1 MPPTFHFVLRLAA
14 LLIGCNIGSA
24 LAAQITGGPML
35 GHITSRTAEI
45 WLQTDAA
52 AELRIEYWP
61 AARPQQRLRGPTVR
75 LDAASD
81 FAGRISLVGLQPDT
95 GYAYQVYLDGEP
107 ALPGSTLTFETHR
120 PWQGRGSPA
129 DFSFYLG
136 SCAYINDP
144 AVDRPGRPYGG
155 GYRIFQSIARQV
167 ADTERPQFMLWLGD
181 NVYLREADYES
192 PWGINA
198 RYRHARSLP
207 ELQTLL
213 AALPHY
219 AIWDDHDYGPN
230 DANRSFVFKD
240 ESLRLFRRYWAN
252 PSYGLEELPGT
263 FTTFTFQD
271 ADFFLLDNR
280 YYRAADRTELAK
292 EELDLIREA
301 RDWALGQNPI
311 TRLLGRR
318 YFGAPPALLGENKVM
333 FGTEQLDWL
342 KQALIQSRATFK
354 FVAAGSQLMNDGHP
368 FEGWHNFPAEREP
381 FLAWL
386 KRQNIPGVVFLSGDR
401 HQTEL
406 LRREIKDFYPL
417 YELTCSPLTSS
428 ARTPQDKEVNNPLRV
443 KETLVTQRNYCSID
457 VAGPAGERRLVL
469 RSHDS
474 DGRLLWERVLRAT
487 ELRRPEPAK
496 D

>member
-1 MPPTFHFVLRLAA
+1 MPTSIHHLLRLASV
-14 LLIGCNIGSA
+14 LIGCSIAPA
-24 LAAQITGGPML
+24 LAVQITGGPML

-45 WLQTDAA
+45 WVQTDAA

-61 AARPQQRLRGPTVR
+61 AERPQLRQRGPSAR

-81 FAGRISLVGLQPDT
+81 FAARLSLVGLQPGT
-95 GYAYQVYLDGEP
+95 RYAYQVHLDGEP
-107 ALPGSTLTFETHR
+107 ALPDSHLTFATQR
-120 PWQGRGSPA
+120 PWQGRAPPA

-155 GYRIFQSIARQV
+155 GYRIFQSIARQ
-167 ADTERPQFMLWLGD
+167 AAESQKPQFMLWLGD

-192 PWGINA
+192 PWGMNA

-207 ELQTLL
+207 ELQPLL
-213 AALPHY
+213 RALPHY

-252 PSYGLEELPGT
+252 PSYGLEDLPGI
-263 FTTFTFQD
+263 FTAFSFQD

-280 YYRAADRTELAK
+280 FYRAADRTELAK

-301 RDWALGQNPI
+301 RDWALGQNPL
-311 TRLLGRR
+311 TRVLGRR
-318 YFGAPPALLGENKVM
+318 YFGSPQALSGENKVM
-333 FGTEQLDWL
+333 FGAEQLDWL

-368 FEGWHNFPAEREP
+368 FEGWHNFPAEREA
-381 FLAWL
+381 FLIWL

-406 LRREIKDFYPL
+406 LRREVKDLYPL
-417 YELTCSPLTSS
+417 YELTCSPLTSRAHS
-428 ARTPQDKEVNNPLRV
+428 PQGKELNNPLRV
-443 KETLVTQRNYCSID
+443 KDTLVTQRNYCSIE
-457 VAGPAGERRLVL
+457 VTGPTDERRLVL

-474 DGRLLWERVLRAT
+474 DGRMLWERVLRAA
-487 ELRRPEPAK
+487 ELRRPEPAQQ
-496 D
+496 